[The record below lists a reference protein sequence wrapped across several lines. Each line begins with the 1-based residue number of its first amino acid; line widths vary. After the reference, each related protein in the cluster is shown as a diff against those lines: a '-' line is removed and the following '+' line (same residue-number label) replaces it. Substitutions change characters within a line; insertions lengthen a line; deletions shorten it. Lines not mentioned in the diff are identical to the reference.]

1 MRLKLISCLTFLALL
16 VPGFVFAQQ
25 AAGTT
30 STTGEKT
37 VEEAY
42 LQESLEGMIIREQA
56 YAESKDM
63 KLVALEFMR
72 QAIKDGRA
80 NEEIQRTLE
89 FLSSEGTLIITRS
102 AGLGTAINNFPDVRR
117 EACLLLSQFKTKA
130 AKDTLVKVALAE
142 NEPMVIAAAL
152 RSLGTIAIVEND
164 DVTQLIA
171 YVVNRWDILMPDNM
185 LAFESLVALEAL
197 ADAAGGIKDPAA
209 IRAVIRI
216 SDGNYITP
224 VKQKAKDLLAKLR
237 KMTAASGTTGS
248 TGK

>member
-1 MRLKLISCLTFLALL
+1 MRLKFKSCLTILALL
-16 VPGFVFAQQ
+16 IPGFVFAQQ
-25 AAGTT
+25 KPAAGT
-30 STTGEKT
+30 SATGEKT

-72 QAIKDGRA
+72 QAVKDGRG

-89 FLSSEGTLIITRS
+89 YLSSEGTLIITRS
-102 AGLGTAINNFPDVRR
+102 AGVGVAINNFPDVRR
-117 EACLLLSQFKTKA
+117 EACLLLGQFKTKA

-152 RSLGTIAIVEND
+152 RSLGSIGMVEND

-171 YVVNRWDILMPDNM
+171 FVVNRWDILMPDNM
-185 LAFESLVALEAL
+185 LAFESLVALEML
-197 ADAAGGIKDPAA
+197 ADATGGIKDPAA
-209 IRAVIRI
+209 IRAIIRI

-224 VKQKAKDLLAKLR
+224 VKQKAKDLVAKLR
-237 KMTAASGTTGS
+237 KMTAASGSG
-248 TGK
+248 GK